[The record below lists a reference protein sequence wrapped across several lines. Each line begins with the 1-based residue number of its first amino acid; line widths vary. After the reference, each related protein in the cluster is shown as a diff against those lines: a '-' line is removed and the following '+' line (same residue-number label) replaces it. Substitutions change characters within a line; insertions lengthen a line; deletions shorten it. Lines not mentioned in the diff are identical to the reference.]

1 MYVTERIF
9 VTVQYLFTMYMNDPS
24 AIRRNVR
31 LKRLSLSK
39 LYNKILEPNKE
50 TYEENVYV
58 YQLCNYEMHV
68 LHSLSIRYQTFKFIC
83 MKFGTR

>member
-1 MYVTERIF
+1 MYVTERTF
-9 VTVQYLFTMYMNDPS
+9 ATVRYLFTMYINDPS

-31 LKRLSLSK
+31 LRRLSLGK

-50 TYEENVYV
+50 TYEENVY
-58 YQLCNYEMHV
+58 EMHV
-68 LHSLSIRYQTFKFIC
+68 LHSLSIRYQTSKFIC